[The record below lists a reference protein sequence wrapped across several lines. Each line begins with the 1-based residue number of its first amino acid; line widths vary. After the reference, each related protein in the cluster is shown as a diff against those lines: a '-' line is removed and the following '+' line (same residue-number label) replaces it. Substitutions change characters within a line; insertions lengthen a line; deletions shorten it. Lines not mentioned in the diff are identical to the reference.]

1 MVDSARTT
9 SAKNAGLYSMISTKA
24 LRGLCPATVLP
35 HCKPLVPRHEGLV
48 TSDGVCIPCQAA
60 DLLDSVQEARNGY
73 VAGVYTAEQMV
84 DRIDNAFRGEE
95 NPL

>member
-1 MVDSARTT
+1 MKAGAVLTERLRDSALGFSGSHR
-9 SAKNAGLYSMISTKA
+9 A
-24 LRGLCPATVLP
+24 LLL
-35 HCKPLVPRHEGLV
+35 
-48 TSDGVCIPCQAA
+48 SAA

>member
-35 HCKPLVPRHEGLV
+35 HCKP
-48 TSDGVCIPCQAA
+48 SDGVCIPCQAA

>member
-9 SAKNAGLYSMISTKA
+9 SAKNAGRIPRQAADLLDSVISTKA

-35 HCKPLVPRHEGLV
+35 HCKP
-48 TSDGVCIPCQAA
+48 SDGVCIPCQAA